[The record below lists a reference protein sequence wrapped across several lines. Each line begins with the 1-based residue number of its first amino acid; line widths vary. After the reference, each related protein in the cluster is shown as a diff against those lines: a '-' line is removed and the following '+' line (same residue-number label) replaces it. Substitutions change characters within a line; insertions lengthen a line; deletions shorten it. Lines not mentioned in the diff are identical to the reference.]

1 MEKESAPRVIA
12 VVGPTATGKSELG
25 VRLAEALG
33 GEVINADALQ
43 VYRELEIGTAKPPPN
58 LREAVP
64 HHLIDILDPT
74 EVFSAGEFVR
84 RARPVIEDI
93 HRRGRRAILVGGSGF
108 YLRSLLEGL
117 GPVPTTDPA
126 VRAEVARRTA
136 EEGLPAIYRELQAK
150 DPESAARLW
159 PGDRQRV
166 QRALEVVLA
175 TGIPLSRW
183 IHRQG
188 PSEPQIPSIKI
199 GLTLER
205 GILYDRISGRVQRMV
220 KRGWIEEVEGLLDR
234 GYSAEA
240 PAFQAIGYRQVVAYV
255 SGKIPLEKALE
266 ETVRATRRYA
276 KRQLTWFRKEPN
288 LRWVPALDIER
299 SIPSLIVEL
308 SNEGAV
314 AR

>member
-1 MEKESAPRVIA
+1 MIA
-12 VVGPTATGKSELG
+12 IVGPTATGKSELG
-25 VRLAEALG
+25 VRLAQALD
-33 GEVINADALQ
+33 GEVLNADALQ
-43 VYRELEIGTAKPPPN
+43 VYRGLNIGTAKPPPE

-84 RARPVIEDI
+84 RARPVIDDV

-126 VRAEVARRTA
+126 VRAEVARRTV
-136 EEGLPAIYRELQAK
+136 EEGLPAIYKELEAK
-150 DPESAARLW
+150 DPETAARLP

-175 TGIPLSRW
+175 TGVPLSQW
-183 IHRQG
+183 IRREG
-188 PSEPQIPSIKI
+188 PAEGGLPAFKI

-205 GILYDRISGRVQRMV
+205 SILYDRISDRVQRMV
-220 KRGWIEEVEGLLDR
+220 KRGWIKEVEGLLDR
-234 GYSAEA
+234 GYSADA
-240 PAFQAIGYRQVVAYV
+240 PGFQAIGYRQMVAYV
-255 SGKIPLEKALE
+255 SGKLSLEDALE
-266 ETVRATRRYA
+266 DTVRATRRYA

-288 LRWVPALDIER
+288 LEWVSAFDIER
-299 SIPSLIVEL
+299 SIPSLIDEL